1 MSSVRAQRRW
11 IDARGRRATGLGRTT
26 LALAVAC
33 AVLFALAFLAGRAL
47 SSASPSLQ
55 GALPRIA
62 AVQAGTLVPASLTA
76 APAIR
81 PGVAAGPRVSV
92 RRAARRPGPN
102 AAQSLAAVA
111 PVASAQPVAQ
121 TPAVVT
127 PAVPVAAAP
136 APAPAR
142 APQQSQSSAP
152 ASGKGSSGGGGV
164 SFDSSG

>member
-11 IDARGRRATGLGRTT
+11 IAARGRRATGLERST
-26 LALAVAC
+26 LAALAVAC
-33 AVLFALAFLAGRAL
+33 AVLFAVSFLAGRAL
-47 SSASPSLQ
+47 SSASPSPQ
-55 GALPRIA
+55 GVLPRIV
-62 AVQAGTLVPASLTA
+62 AVQAGALVPASLTA

-81 PGVAAGPRVSV
+81 PGVAARPRASV

-102 AAQSLAAVA
+102 AAQSFAAVA

-127 PAVPVAAAP
+127 PAAPVAAAP

-142 APQQSQSSAP
+142 APQPQSSAP
-152 ASGKGSSGGGGV
+152 ASGNGSSGGGGV